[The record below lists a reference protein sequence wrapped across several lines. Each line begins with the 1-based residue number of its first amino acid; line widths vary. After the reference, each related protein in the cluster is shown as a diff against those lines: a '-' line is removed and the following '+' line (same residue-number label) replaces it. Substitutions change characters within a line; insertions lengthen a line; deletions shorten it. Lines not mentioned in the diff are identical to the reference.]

1 MKLIKLTS
9 FNDGKPIYV
18 NVDQIGHMYEVPA
31 KKRYGKVEEEAH
43 TTVGVMTHNNGGFKV
58 VEDISKILKLIGKYY
73 KVGSL
78 D

>member
-18 NVDQIGHMYEVPA
+18 NVDQIGHMYDEPA
-31 KKRYGKVEEEAH
+31 KTEYNRETKGYTV
-43 TTVGVMTHNNGGFKV
+43 VGVVTHNNGGFKV
-58 VEDISKILKLIGKYY
+58 VEDIKKILKLIGRYY
-73 KVGSL
+73 KVDGL